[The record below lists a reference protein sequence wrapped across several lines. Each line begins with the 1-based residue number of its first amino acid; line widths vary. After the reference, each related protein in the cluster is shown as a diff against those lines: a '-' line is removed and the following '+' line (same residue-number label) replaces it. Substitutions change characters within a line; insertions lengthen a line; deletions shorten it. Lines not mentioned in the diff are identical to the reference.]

1 MIDDRSNQCL
11 NNPSFDSAS
20 DHVIEKNDKKSQE
33 ASNGHYVIEN
43 QINCKPIE
51 GQSHGDS
58 LVLIQH
64 D

>member
-1 MIDDRSNQCL
+1 MIYDHSNQCL
-11 NNPSFDSAS
+11 NNLSFDSIFG
-20 DHVIEKNDKKSQE
+20 HVIEENDEDSQE
-33 ASNGHYVIEN
+33 ASNDHYVIEN

-58 LVLIQH
+58 LVVIQH